1 MATLHPHKDD
11 HGQPVKLMSPSTPS
25 DLSAWAD
32 ESQHAT
38 AIPQSPMPAMLNGI
52 AVMSWWDPPNDN
64 AGWER
69 LAASSDYKEPAFK
82 ALSGKKTSSGV
93 VVVEPDGR
101 IWVVSPSNQFGGY
114 TNTFPK
120 GTLDPSEKLSLRANA
135 IKETYEETGLKI
147 ELTGFLVDSDRS
159 TSTTRY
165 YLGRRLG
172 GNPAD
177 MGWETQ
183 AVHLVPRALLTAV
196 ANHKNDQVVLAA
208 LDNL

>member
-25 DLSAWAD
+25 DLSAWVDA
-32 ESQHAT
+32 SRHAT
-38 AIPQSPMPAMLNGI
+38 AIPQSPMPPTLNGI
-52 AVMSWWDPPNDN
+52 DVMSWQDPPNDK

-69 LAASSDYKEPAFK
+69 LAASSDFKEPAFK

-135 IKETYEETGLKI
+135 ILETYEETGLKI
-147 ELTGFLVDSDRS
+147 ELTGFLADSDRS

-183 AVHLVPRALLTAV
+183 AVHLVPRALLPAV
-196 ANHKNDQVVLAA
+196 ANHKNDQVILAA
-208 LDNL
+208 LA

>member
-1 MATLHPHKDD
+1 MKTLHPHKDD
-11 HGQPVKLMSPSTPS
+11 HGQPVKLTSPSTPS

-32 ESQHAT
+32 ASRHAT

-52 AVMSWWDPPNDN
+52 AVISWQDAPNDN
-64 AGWER
+64 AGWES
-69 LAASSDYKEPAFK
+69 LSAYSDFSEPAFK
-82 ALSGKKTSSGV
+82 ASPGKKTSSGV

-101 IWVVSPSNQFGGY
+101 IWVVSPSNKFGGY

-120 GTLDPSEKLSLRANA
+120 GTLSPGEKLSLRANA

-147 ELTGFLVDSDRS
+147 ELTGFLADSDRS

-165 YLGRRLG
+165 YLGRRVG

-183 AVHLVPRALLTAV
+183 AVHLVPRALLPAV
-196 ANHKNDQVVLAA
+196 ANHKNDQVILAGLA
-208 LDNL
+208 